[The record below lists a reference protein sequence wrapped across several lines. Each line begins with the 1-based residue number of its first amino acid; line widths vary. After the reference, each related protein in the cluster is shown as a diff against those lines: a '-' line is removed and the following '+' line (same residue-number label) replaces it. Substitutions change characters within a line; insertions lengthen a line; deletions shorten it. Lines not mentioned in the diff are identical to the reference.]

1 MAELRGY
8 QTDSLNRIRDELR
21 AGHRRVVLGLPT
33 GAGKTRLAA
42 EIVSSARGRKKRVI
56 FEVPAISLVDQTVEM
71 FYAEGIKEVGVIQ
84 ASHHMTDWS
93 QPIQVASVQTLQN
106 TDVPEA
112 DVVIRD
118 ECHKL
123 FKFDVEWMLRDA
135 WRNKPFIG
143 LSATPWTKG
152 LGRVYEKLVIG
163 ATLKQ
168 LIKDGVL
175 AAFNVFS
182 PSHPDLKG
190 VRTVAGEFH
199 QGELSGAM
207 RKGTLVAD
215 IIETWKKMAEGRPT
229 VCFAVD
235 RAHASALKERFEGAG
250 VPAGYLD
257 CNSTLY
263 ERAEVSRDLEK
274 GRIKV
279 VCNVDVVGMG
289 VDWPFVSCI
298 SYCRPTKSE
307 IRFVQNIGR
316 GLRKCAGK
324 EDLLVLDHSDTH
336 LRLGFVTDIEHL
348 ELSDGRMALAD
359 PERHVR
365 LPKECPSCGYLKSP
379 GVLVCPNCNYKADP
393 PPAVREYTGEDL
405 ARFAGKKKHKA
416 GDDFS
421 LAEKAI
427 FLAEL
432 KAYAAGHGYKP
443 GWAAVKYKGRF
454 EVWPDWSIKNV
465 PASATISAAT
475 ASWIK
480 HENIKWAKSK
490 RNGKTFHRVNGSEDH
505 TGGGETHASYSK
517 RPVGSFVEGTLMT
530 EQDAADAADGL

>member
-1 MAELRGY
+1 MAELRDY
-8 QTDSLNRIRDELR
+8 QTDSLNQVRDALR
-21 AGHRRVVLGLPT
+21 EGHRRVVLQMPT

-42 EIVSSARGRKKRVI
+42 EIVNSARGRQKRVV
-56 FEVPAISLVDQTVEM
+56 FEVPAISLIDQTVEM
-71 FYAEGIKEVGVIQ
+71 FYAEGIKDVGVIQ
-84 ASHHMTDWS
+84 AKHHRTDWS
-93 QPIQVASVQTLQN
+93 QPIQVASVQTLMN

-123 FKFDVEWMLRDA
+123 FKFDVEWMLREA
-135 WRNKPFIG
+135 WRNRPFIG
-143 LSATPWTKG
+143 LSATPWTRG

-163 ATLKQ
+163 TSLKK
-168 LIKDGVL
+168 LIDWDVL
-175 AAFNVFS
+175 SKFRVFA
-182 PSHPDLKG
+182 PSHPDLKD
-190 VRTVAGEFH
+190 VRTVAGEYH

-207 RKGTLVAD
+207 NKNKLVAD
-215 IIETWKKMAEGRPT
+215 IIDTWVKTAEGRST

-235 RAHASALKERFEGAG
+235 RAHASALKERFEAAG

-257 CNSTLY
+257 CNSSLH

-316 GLRKCAGK
+316 GLRKCPGK

-348 ELSDGRMALAD
+348 ALNDGRMALSD
-359 PERHVR
+359 PDRHVR
-365 LPKECPSCGYLKSP
+365 LPKECPKCGYLKTY
-379 GVLVCPNCNYKADP
+379 GVLICPNCDYQAAP
-393 PPAVREYTGEDL
+393 PPAVKEYNGEDL

-416 GDDFS
+416 GDNFS
-421 LAEKAI
+421 MAEKAI

-432 KAYAAGHGYKP
+432 KAYCAAKGYKP
-443 GWAAVKYKGRF
+443 GWAAMKYKSRF
-454 EVWPDWSIKNV
+454 DIWPDWSIKNV
-465 PASATISAAT
+465 PASETISAAT

-480 HENIKWAKSK
+480 HEQIKWAKSK
-490 RNGKTFHRVNGSEDH
+490 RNGNSYHRSAARDDATSGPVVVETNGL
-505 TGGGETHASYSK
+505 
-517 RPVGSFVEGTLMT
+517 VQGTLLT
-530 EQDAADAADGL
+530 EQDLRDAEDGL